1 MEIMGDFITQI
12 YQRSKRMHIPTV
24 FLDRDGTIVEEVNNL
39 THKDEVKVLQNA
51 TEGIRFLNKLGYQVL
66 VVTNQPVV
74 ARGWIT
80 ELELRKIN
88 NLIQARLEKAGA
100 LISAIYSCPH
110 HPKANIKKYRIRC
123 SCRKPGIL
131 MYQKAASDF
140 QIDFQTAYLIGD
152 RTADIKAGENLNIKT
167 ILVKTGYGGSD
178 RKYQVKP
185 NYKVRDL
192 LEAAKLITQGR
203 HLL

>member
-1 MEIMGDFITQI
+1 MRNFITQI
-12 YQRSKRMHIPTV
+12 YHRPKRSGIPAI
-24 FLDRDGTIVEEVNNL
+24 FLDRDGTIIEEAQNL
-39 THKDEVKVLQNA
+39 TSEERIKLLTGA
-51 TEGIRFLNKLGYQVL
+51 IEGIKIFNKLGYLVL

-80 ELELRKIN
+80 EEKLKKIN
-88 NLIQARLEKAGA
+88 NIIQSRFKKAGA

-110 HPKANIKKYRIRC
+110 HPTANIKKYRIQC